1 LRISIARTGLDQLG
15 GTFFGA
21 GEFFRNM
28 RIIGSGA
35 RIAFPAG
42 RIALIERA

>member
-1 LRISIARTGLDQLG
+1 MARAGPVHLG

-21 GEFFRNM
+21 GEYFRDM

-42 RIALIERA
+42 RIAVD